1 MNYPAVLID
10 VPHSCR
16 SVFKVALGRAPDHI
30 KTKVHASNQT
40 HTGRGTAWAGAY
52 NTYEIYDV
60 RRPDWPTEDAERWG
74 REMEWAI
81 ITHLRRQREMKVR

>member
-1 MNYPAVLID
+1 MDRPIVLVD
-10 VPHSCR
+10 VPYKCR
-16 SVFKVALGRAPDHI
+16 AIFRSALNQLPNHI
-30 KTKVHASNQT
+30 KAKIHARNQT

-52 NTYEIYDV
+52 DTYEIYDV

-81 ITHLRRQREMKVR
+81 ITHLRRQREMKIR